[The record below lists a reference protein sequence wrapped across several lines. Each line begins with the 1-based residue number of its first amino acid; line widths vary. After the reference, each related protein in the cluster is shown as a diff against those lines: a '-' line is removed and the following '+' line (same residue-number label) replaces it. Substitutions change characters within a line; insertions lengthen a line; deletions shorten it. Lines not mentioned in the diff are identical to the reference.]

1 VDNVQDKSAVLLIS
15 TIANNQTDLFW
26 YIDENI
32 RECQKTGKITNKSFR
47 KIKTSFFSEYRMIK
61 STQKLKCQLIS
72 NQDADVISLEDG
84 AKPTGEAHNL

>member
-1 VDNVQDKSAVLLIS
+1 VDNVQNKSAVLLIS
-15 TIANNQTDLFW
+15 TIANNQRDLFW

-32 RECQKTGKITNKSFR
+32 RKCHKTGKITNKSFR
-47 KIKTSFFSEYRMIK
+47 KTKTSLFSEYSMIK